1 MTDATSMLAFQ
12 GATTQPFQPP
22 NQIRTLGRET
32 ARLHAIEGGTALA
45 ANRVVSIDALRG
57 FSFIGILG
65 GDGIAWSLGEMSDG
79 KSGILSD
86 AGIFV
91 RDQFSHVAWEGF
103 SFYDL
108 IFPLFVFV
116 TGVSIVFSLTHLVE
130 REGKGAAY
138 RRVLR
143 RSLLLFG
150 LGLLYYGGM
159 SRHWPDIRLLGVLQR
174 IAICYL
180 FASFL
185 FLSFRWRG
193 LVAAFVLLVGG
204 YWALMTFVPVPD
216 VGAGS
221 YAMDANLANWID
233 FNYLPGMKWDVT
245 RDPEGLLSTLP
256 AIGSCLLGVLA
267 GLLLQDRR
275 VAPRQKSLWLVGAGM
290 LMVVVGYLWGLQFP
304 IIKQIWTSSF
314 VLVAGGY
321 SAILLGVFYQVIDV
335 WEWRTWPTVF
345 VWIGANAITLYML
358 GNVMNYYETVATRF
372 VGGDVADF
380 LDTHV
385 TPGTGHLLAAAGG
398 LALAISAANYLYRHK
413 IFLRV

>member
-1 MTDATSMLAFQ
+1 M
-12 GATTQPFQPP
+12 
-22 NQIRTLGRET
+22 
-32 ARLHAIEGGTALA
+32 HAIEGGTALA

-65 GDGIAWSLGEMSDG
+65 GDGIAWSLGEMSDS

-86 AGIFV
+86 AGVFV
-91 RDQFSHVAWEGF
+91 RDQFSHVTWEGF

-193 LVAAFVLLVGG
+193 LVSAFVLLVGG

-256 AIGSCLLGVLA
+256 AIGSCLLGVFA

-380 LDTHV
+380 LDTYV

>member
-1 MTDATSMLAFQ
+1 M
-12 GATTQPFQPP
+12 G
-22 NQIRTLGRET
+22 
-32 ARLHAIEGGTALA
+32 AIEGATALGS
-45 ANRVVSIDALRG
+45 NRVVSIDALRG

-65 GDGIAWSLGEMSDG
+65 GDGIAWSLGEMADG

-86 AGIFV
+86 AGVFV
-91 RDQFSHVAWEGF
+91 RDQFSHVTWEGF

-143 RSLLLFG
+143 RSFLLFA

-185 FLSFRWRG
+185 FLSFSWRG
-193 LVAAFVLLVGG
+193 LVSAFVLLVGG

-256 AIGSCLLGVLA
+256 AIGSCLLGVFA

-275 VAPRQKSLWLVGAGM
+275 VAPQQKSLWLVGAGM
-290 LMVVVGYLWGLQFP
+290 LMAVAGYLWGLQFP

-335 WEWRTWPTVF
+335 WEWRRWPTVF
-345 VWIGANAITLYML
+345 VWIGTNAITLYML

-380 LDTHV
+380 LDTYV

-398 LALAISAANYLYRHK
+398 LALAISAASYLYRHK

>member
-1 MTDATSMLAFQ
+1 MTDATSMLAFE

-22 NQIRTLGRET
+22 NQVRIRGRET
-32 ARLHAIEGGTALA
+32 ATLRAIEGATALGSR
-45 ANRVVSIDALRG
+45 RVVSIDALRG

-143 RSLLLFG
+143 RSFLLFA

-193 LVAAFVLLVGG
+193 LVSAFVLLVGG

-275 VAPRQKSLWLVGAGM
+275 VAPQQKSLWLVGAGM
-290 LMVVVGYLWGLQFP
+290 LMVVAGYLWGLQFP

-380 LDTHV
+380 LDTYV

-398 LALAISAANYLYRHK
+398 LALAISAASYLYRHK

>member
-1 MTDATSMLAFQ
+1 MLAFQ

-22 NQIRTLGRET
+22 NQIRTRGRET
-32 ARLHAIEGGTALA
+32 TRLPAIEGGTALA

-86 AGIFV
+86 AGVFV
-91 RDQFSHVAWEGF
+91 RDQFSHVTWEGF

-193 LVAAFVLLVGG
+193 LVSAFVLLVGG

-256 AIGSCLLGVLA
+256 AIGSCLLGVFA

-275 VAPRQKSLWLVGAGM
+275 VAPQQKSLWLVGAGM
-290 LMVVVGYLWGLQFP
+290 LMVVAGYLWGLQFP

-335 WEWRTWPTVF
+335 WEWRSWPTVF
-345 VWIGANAITLYML
+345 VWIGTNAITLYML

-380 LDTHV
+380 LDTYV

-398 LALAISAANYLYRHK
+398 LALAISAASYLYRHK

>member
-1 MTDATSMLAFQ
+1 MTDATSMLAFE

-22 NQIRTLGRET
+22 NQVRIRGRET
-32 ARLHAIEGGTALA
+32 ATLRAIEGATALGSR
-45 ANRVVSIDALRG
+45 RVVSIDALRG

-86 AGIFV
+86 AGVFV
-91 RDQFSHVAWEGF
+91 RDQFSHVTWEGF

-130 REGKGAAY
+130 REGKAAAY

-143 RSLLLFG
+143 RSFLLFG

-193 LVAAFVLLVGG
+193 LVSAFVLLVGG

-335 WEWRTWPTVF
+335 WEWRSWPTVL
-345 VWIGANAITLYML
+345 VWIGTNAITLYML

-380 LDTHV
+380 LDTYV

-398 LALAISAANYLYRHK
+398 LALAISAASYLYRHK

>member
-1 MTDATSMLAFQ
+1 M
-12 GATTQPFQPP
+12 G
-22 NQIRTLGRET
+22 
-32 ARLHAIEGGTALA
+32 AIEGATALGSH
-45 ANRVVSIDALRG
+45 RVVSIDALRG

-79 KSGILSD
+79 KSGILSG
-86 AGIFV
+86 AGVFV
-91 RDQFSHVAWEGF
+91 RDQFSHVTWEGF

-143 RSLLLFG
+143 RSFLLFA

-193 LVAAFVLLVGG
+193 LVSAFVLLVGG

-256 AIGSCLLGVLA
+256 AIGSCLLGVFA

-290 LMVVVGYLWGLQFP
+290 LMVVAGYLWGLQFP

-335 WEWRTWPTVF
+335 WEWRRWPTVF
-345 VWIGANAITLYML
+345 VWIGTNAITLYML

-380 LDTHV
+380 LDMYV

-398 LALAISAANYLYRHK
+398 LALAISAASYLYRHK